1 MAKAKAQGESLRGYF
16 IELFRN
22 NPDLVRG
29 KSNAEVVQRW
39 EKDHPGERFSKSH
52 QNAMANAKTKVG
64 KELGIRKRRKKRRGA
79 AAAAGAPV
87 AAGARPAGAPA
98 RAAGGHSLEN
108 LELAIDRCLSTA
120 RALEDRDEDMQTVA
134 RHLRA
139 ARNQLVWIIGK

>member
-39 EKDHPGERFSKSH
+39 EKDHPGEKFSKSH
-52 QNAMANAKTKVG
+52 QNALANAKTKVA
-64 KELGIRKRRKKRRGA
+64 KELGIRKRRKKRRAVG
-79 AAAAGAPV
+79 AAAGAPV
-87 AAGARPAGAPA
+87 AAGAKPAATGRPAG
-98 RAAGGHSLEN
+98 GHGLEH

-120 RALEDRDEDMQTVA
+120 RALEDRDVEMQTVA

>member
-1 MAKAKAQGESLRGYF
+1 MARAKEKGESRRGYF
-16 IELFRN
+16 IDLFRKN
-22 NPDLVRG
+22 RELVKANTNG
-29 KSNAEVVQRW
+29 PVVELWQ
-39 EKDHPGERFSKSH
+39 KDHPGQSFTKSD
-52 QNAMANAKTKVG
+52 QNALANAKTKVA

-79 AAAAGAPV
+79 APAGTAAAPKP
-87 AAGARPAGAPA
+87 AATGRPT
-98 RAAGGHSLEN
+98 GGHSLEH